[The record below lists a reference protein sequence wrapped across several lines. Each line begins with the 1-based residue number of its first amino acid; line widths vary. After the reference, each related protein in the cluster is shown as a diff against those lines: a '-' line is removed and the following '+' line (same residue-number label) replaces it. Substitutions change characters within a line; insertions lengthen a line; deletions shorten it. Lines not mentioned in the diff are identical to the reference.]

1 MLCTISV
8 CANVCVSAKICTF
21 CVFPLALF
29 FPVHLFI
36 LSYLALFVF
45 IQPYYYCS
53 CFNACLLSNERK
65 QSRMW
70 IWVGE
75 EDLGRAVR
83 GETVININCMES
95 IYFQ

>member
-1 MLCTISV
+1 MYFLCLSFG
-8 CANVCVSAKICTF
+8 S
-21 CVFPLALF
+21 F
-29 FPVHLFI
+29 FAVHLFA

-45 IQPYYYCS
+45 IQPYYYC

-65 QSRMW
+65 QSRVW

-75 EDLGRAVR
+75 EDLGRAAR